1 MLTASAI
8 VARNEEEREEFLL
21 KWLDHGGI
29 LEQEYV
35 PGHGI
40 GIELLYERG
49 RKVWHFA
56 HERIHEL
63 PLTGGASSYR
73 RSIAADPRLLAAAEK
88 LLNELEWHGVAMV
101 EFRVNRTDDFWLMEI
116 NPRLW
121 GSLALSLDAGVNF
134 PLGLLRLARGEYPG
148 AQPAY
153 RCHYYTR
160 HLPNDLRWLK
170 LNRRADARDVTL
182 LTRPR
187 VLSFLELLR
196 PLLGRESWDHFD
208 WRDLGVMR
216 ALLASVARDT
226 AKSLRAA
233 LQRRRYP
240 AAIGRHHARVL
251 RGFEKA
257 RQRPKRL
264 LFLCHG
270 NVCRS
275 PFAARLVAARLTGTE
290 VWAAGFHPTEGRRAP
305 DHFLTAAR
313 RAGVDLA
320 GARSRSVN
328 ESDVSRAD
336 LILLM
341 DHTNHRA
348 FARRFPNALGR
359 MTLLGLFKPSPSVE
373 IADPYAAT
381 TRETEGILRHLAES
395 VDCLARW
402 VESGR
407 RPVIQAESSRPLR
420 LLWIIEL
427 DYRSGMWHGA
437 NLRWFNLSRELLAG
451 GHQVHFL
458 VNHPPT
464 EDASALRS
472 YLNGLVRDQVISGYS
487 EMTFQP
493 PSSRGRLAGICPW
506 PPLTNILLR
515 RSQAAV
521 LPAVVELVAARGV
534 DACLLS
540 ERKLLFLLP
549 ALKRYSRVMVDWG
562 DSFVLY
568 QRRQIRLL
576 LGRHDLRGLW
586 RSLREL
592 TSAYCLERY
601 YGRRADAN
609 LVVSPVD
616 KRCLDAVNRLP
627 GRNHVLLNGL
637 RRPPQHP
644 AVSKVPNRVVFSGN
658 MNFPPNYEAA
668 IYFIDTVLPLVRKAR
683 PDAHFVVA
691 GRNPIAELSRRASG
705 AVTILGAVEDMHAE
719 IAKGAVY
726 VAPLISGGGFKNK
739 ILEAVASG
747 TFVVASPTAVEF
759 LDATFRDL
767 LLVAD
772 SPRLMADHIA
782 AVLEEPGRYAG
793 RLESLQRQ
801 VYADFT
807 WERRADELVRLV
819 RA

>member
-1 MLTASAI
+1 
-8 VARNEEEREEFLL
+8 
-21 KWLDHGGI
+21 
-29 LEQEYV
+29 
-35 PGHGI
+35 
-40 GIELLYERG
+40 
-49 RKVWHFA
+49 VWHFA

-73 RSIAADPRLLAAAEK
+73 RSIAADPRFLAAAEK

-101 EFRVNRTDDFWLMEI
+101 EFRVNPAGEFWLMEI

-121 GSLALSLDAGVNF
+121 GSLAVSLDAGVNF
-134 PLGLLRLARGEYPG
+134 PLGLLRVARGEYAG

-160 HLPNDLRWLK
+160 DLPNDLRWLK
-170 LNRRADARDVTL
+170 VNRRADTRDATL

-187 VLSFLELLR
+187 VSSFLELLR

-216 ALLASVARDT
+216 ALLGSVARDT
-226 AKSLRAA
+226 GESLRAA
-233 LQRRRYP
+233 LERRRYP
-240 AAIGRHHARVL
+240 TAVGRHHARVL
-251 RGFEKA
+251 RRFENA
-257 RQRPKRL
+257 GERPKRL

-270 NVCRS
+270 NICRS
-275 PFAARLVAARLTGTE
+275 PFAARLAAARLIGTE
-290 VWAAGFHPTEGRRAP
+290 VSGAGFHPTEGRRAP

-313 RAGVDLA
+313 RAGVSLA
-320 GARSRSVN
+320 EAQSRSVT

-336 LILLM
+336 LILVM
-341 DHTNHRA
+341 DRANHRA
-348 FARRFPNALGR
+348 LARRFPNALGR
-359 MTLLGLFKPSPSVE
+359 MTLLGLFRPSPAVE

-381 TRETEGILRHLAES
+381 TRETESIIRDLAES
-395 VDCLARW
+395 VDALARW
-402 VESGR
+402 VESGPR
-407 RPVIQAESSRPLR
+407 AAVHSASTRPLH
-420 LLWIIEL
+420 LLWVIEL

-458 VNHPPT
+458 VNHPPA
-464 EDASALRS
+464 EDGPARRS
-472 YLNGLVRDQVISGYS
+472 YLDGLVRDHVISGYS
-487 EMTFQP
+487 EMTFQA

-506 PPLTNILLR
+506 PPLTNLLLR
-515 RSQAAV
+515 RYQAAV
-521 LPAVVELVAARGV
+521 VPAVIELVAAYRV
-534 DACLLS
+534 DACFLS

-549 ALKRYSRVMVDWG
+549 ALKRYSRVIVDWG

-568 QRRQIRLL
+568 NRRQIRLL

-592 TSAYCLERY
+592 TDAYCLERY
-601 YGRRADAN
+601 YGRRSDGN

-616 KRCLDAVNRLP
+616 KRCLDAVNRVP

-637 RRPPQHP
+637 RHPPEQP
-644 AVSKVPNRVVFSGN
+644 AVRKVQNRVIFSGN

-668 IYFIDTVLPLVRKAR
+668 IYFIDTVLPLVREAR

-747 TFVVASPTAVEF
+747 TFVVASSTAVEF
-759 LDATFRDL
+759 LDASFRDL

-772 SPRLMADHIA
+772 SPRLMADHVV
-782 AVLEEPGRYAG
+782 AVLEDPGRYAA
-793 RLESLQRQ
+793 RLDSLRRQ
-801 VYADFT
+801 VHTDFT
-807 WERRADELVRLV
+807 WAGRAGELVRLV